1 MAATEDVTDLLA
13 DRIVALALSLAAHR
27 RPVLVG
33 LDGPVAVGKST
44 FARAL
49 AEALRGRGL
58 TVAVVGADGFQWPAA
73 TLEALGLMRRKG
85 IPAAFDREAM
95 AAFLAGVRAGAQRSA
110 PSYAHAA
117 YDVSQQV
124 RQPTEGAAVV
134 IFEGVNVLAEDLR
147 PLYDLALYLDADPAD
162 VEAWFLDRFAA
173 TPFGEARAAAL
184 APWRPDD
191 GDPVAWGR
199 AVWAAVNAP
208 NWREH
213 IAGGRGRAD
222 LVVRKAADHVL
233 TLS

>member
-1 MAATEDVTDLLA
+1 MSADSDAASLIVG
-13 DRIVALALSLAAHR
+13 RIAALATPA

-44 FARAL
+44 IARAL
-49 AEALRGRGL
+49 AERLRGRGL
-58 TVAVVGADGFQWPAA
+58 ATAVVGADGLLWPAA
-73 TLEALGLMRRKG
+73 TLQARGLMRRKG
-85 IPAAFDREAM
+85 FPESFDRAAM
-95 AAFLAGVRAGAQRSA
+95 AAFLEAVRAGAAPSA
-110 PSYAHAA
+110 PGYDHAA
-117 YDVSQQV
+117 YDVSPSA
-124 RQPTEGAAVV
+124 RQPTAGAAVV

-147 PLYDLALYLDADPAD
+147 GFYDLALYLDADPSD

-184 APWRPDD
+184 APWRPQD

-213 IAGGRGRAD
+213 VASGRGRAD
-222 LVVRKAADHVL
+222 VVLRKGADHTV
-233 TLS
+233 T